1 MEPTEDI
8 EDVEILKARFD
19 TFEQEMKTSSEK
31 VATVNTLARGL
42 LHNEHPNADVVIER
56 QNKLNQKYSDLQN
69 MADTKKGKLSTAHDV
84 NTWHIECDET
94 MVSTPFRGFAQ
105 QDREHVMVW
114 QPAKMCFSKF
124 QTWIREK
131 AKLIESTDD
140 LGTDLGGV
148 MQLQRRLSG
157 LERDLAAIQAKLD
170 SLNKEAD
177 RLQDEKP
184 EEAAAIR
191 EKITQITEL
200 WQELKTMVWDSR

>member
-1 MEPTEDI
+1 
-8 EDVEILKARFD
+8 
-19 TFEQEMKTSSEK
+19 
-31 VATVNTLARGL
+31 
-42 LHNEHPNADVVIER
+42 
-56 QNKLNQKYSDLQN
+56 
-69 MADTKKGKLSTAHDV
+69 
-84 NTWHIECDET
+84 
-94 MVSTPFRGFAQ
+94 
-105 QDREHVMVW
+105 
-114 QPAKMCFSKF
+114 MCLIK
-124 QTWIREK
+124 TWIREK

-200 WQELKTMVWDSR
+200 WQELKTMVLISFQINNRKQNSSRRHMVQHCQDHFCCKWRNKTN

>member
-1 MEPTEDI
+1 M
-8 EDVEILKARFD
+8 
-19 TFEQEMKTSSEK
+19 
-31 VATVNTLARGL
+31 
-42 LHNEHPNADVVIER
+42 
-56 QNKLNQKYSDLQN
+56 
-69 MADTKKGKLSTAHDV
+69 
-84 NTWHIECDET
+84 
-94 MVSTPFRGFAQ
+94 
-105 QDREHVMVW
+105 
-114 QPAKMCFSKF
+114 FSCLIK
-124 QTWIREK
+124 TWIREK

-200 WQELKTMVWDSR
+200 WQELKTMVMISFKIKKLKIEIQVQARVEDCQDHLSGKWRNVTT

>member
-1 MEPTEDI
+1 MCT
-8 EDVEILKARFD
+8 
-19 TFEQEMKTSSEK
+19 T
-31 VATVNTLARGL
+31 
-42 LHNEHPNADVVIER
+42 
-56 QNKLNQKYSDLQN
+56 
-69 MADTKKGKLSTAHDV
+69 
-84 NTWHIECDET
+84 
-94 MVSTPFRGFAQ
+94 
-105 QDREHVMVW
+105 
-114 QPAKMCFSKF
+114 CFS

-140 LGTDLGGV
+140 LGNDLGGI

-200 WQELKTMVWDSR
+200 WQELKTMVSICYRIYDNFRTICSEFRLKVTTVSNVIVLLFCS

>member
-1 MEPTEDI
+1 M
-8 EDVEILKARFD
+8 
-19 TFEQEMKTSSEK
+19 
-31 VATVNTLARGL
+31 
-42 LHNEHPNADVVIER
+42 
-56 QNKLNQKYSDLQN
+56 
-69 MADTKKGKLSTAHDV
+69 
-84 NTWHIECDET
+84 
-94 MVSTPFRGFAQ
+94 
-105 QDREHVMVW
+105 
-114 QPAKMCFSKF
+114 FSCLIK
-124 QTWIREK
+124 TWIREK

-140 LGTDLGGV
+140 HGTDLGGV

-200 WQELKTMVWDSR
+200 WQELKTMVMISFKIKF